1 MDQQPTALDPYGR
14 DIPGECARLRAAGDV
29 VAVTLPGGIPAYAI
43 TRHDHLHDLM
53 LDDRVSKDPRRHWAL
68 WDQALTRPAWRWVLG
83 WIGPQNML
91 NTYGRDHTR
100 LRKPLQTTF
109 TARRIEAL
117 RPPVSAIIE
126 RLLAP
131 LTVLPAGATADLRA
145 VLAYPLPMEV
155 ISQLFGVP
163 ADRRPQL
170 AGLVT
175 RIMDTTATDEQAAE
189 TVAMIDTV
197 VSALIDHKRKLPG
210 DDLTSALIAV
220 LETDDGR
227 LTPDELRDTIL
238 LTYGAGFET
247 TVHLIANA
255 AHLLL
260 THRGVLRRLLA
271 GEISW
276 ERVLAE
282 VLRLRPSIASLPLRY
297 AVEAMTLSGVTIPAG
312 AAILTTIAAANRD
325 PERYGP
331 DTDEFNPER
340 PRDPR
345 SHLAFGVGVH
355 HCLGRALALMEAE
368 MALRALFQHFPG
380 IRLAHDPEPGHV
392 PSFIANG
399 PATLHATLSAPPIPA
414 NITGKVLTFGGQ
426 DHPAMKELRD
436 YVLYAYD
443 GGRTE
448 GDSVRTIALNTR
460 RSNGSTYKILAE
472 AGVPLRSRGGTM
484 RSPSARAQRHPRA
497 S

>member
-1 MDQQPTALDPYGR
+1 MDQQPLALDPFGR

-43 TRHDHLHDLM
+43 TRHDQLHDLM
-53 LDDRVSKDPRRHWAL
+53 LDDRVSKDPRMHWAL
-68 WDQALTRPAWRWVLG
+68 WDQALTRPEWRWILG
-83 WIGPQNML
+83 WVGPQNML
-91 NTYGRDHTR
+91 NTYGHDHKR

-109 TARRIEAL
+109 TARRIESL
-117 RPPVSAIIE
+117 IPRINAIIE

-131 LTVLPAGATADLRA
+131 LTYQPAGATADLRE

-163 ADRRPQL
+163 TDRRPQL

-175 RIMDTTATDEQAAE
+175 RIMDTTATKEQAAE

-197 VSALIDHKRKLPG
+197 VSALISHKRKLPG

-227 LTPDELRDTIL
+227 LTPEELRDTIL

-255 AHLLL
+255 LHLLL

-271 GEISW
+271 DEITW

-297 AVEAMTLSGVTIPAG
+297 AIEDMTLSGVTIPAG

-325 PERYGP
+325 PDRYGP
-331 DTDEFNPER
+331 DADAFNPDR
-340 PRDPR
+340 ARDPR
-345 SHLAFGVGVH
+345 NHLAFGVGAH
-355 HCLGRALALMEAE
+355 HCLGRPLALIEAE
-368 MALRALFQHFPG
+368 MALRAVFHHFPG
-380 IRLAHDPEPGHV
+380 IRLAHAPEPGHV

-399 PATLHATLSAPPIPA
+399 PATLHVTLSAPPIPA
-414 NITGKVLTFGGQ
+414 DIAGKRLSFR
-426 DHPAMKELRD
+426 DRESPAMKELRD

-443 GGRTE
+443 GGRPE
-448 GDSVRTIALNTR
+448 GDTIHTIAKDTTR
-460 RSNGSTYKILAE
+460 SYASTHKVISD
-472 AGVPLRSRGGTM
+472 AGIPLRPRGGDT
-484 RSPSARAQRHPRA
+484 RPHTKQPA
-497 S
+497 